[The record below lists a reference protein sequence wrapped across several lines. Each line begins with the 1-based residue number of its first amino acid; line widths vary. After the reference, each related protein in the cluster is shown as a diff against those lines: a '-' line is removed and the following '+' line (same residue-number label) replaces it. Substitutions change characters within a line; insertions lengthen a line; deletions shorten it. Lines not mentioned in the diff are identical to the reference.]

1 MSADQHESSVI
12 ARPSQDEQEAP
23 FIIWTFRRT
32 GGTSLASLLYSCSSF
47 ESWQDEA
54 FNLDRQLGHITT
66 AYREKRNMAD
76 LHTEMAEVIKQR
88 RNLKHTLDTVPYP
101 VTSSLLRH
109 ATEAGYRHMVLLRLN
124 EVERQLSLCLAEQTG
139 AWGKH
144 KAWAAHRDV
153 KEGRLQLQ
161 PIDTKR
167 LQFRLDWD
175 STLLGRLTRLL
186 LAHRVSY
193 QQVFYEDLYSG
204 TFEDRKALLE
214 RLMRGLRLT
223 QPMPDEETLR
233 QKLMNS
239 GQGSNELYQF
249 IPNLKDVE
257 NLIRVSTE

>member
-1 MSADQHESSVI
+1 
-12 ARPSQDEQEAP
+12 
-23 FIIWTFRRT
+23 
-32 GGTSLASLLYSCSSF
+32 
-47 ESWQDEA
+47 
-54 FNLDRQLGHITT
+54 
-66 AYREKRNMAD
+66 
-76 LHTEMAEVIKQR
+76 
-88 RNLKHTLDTVPYP
+88 
-101 VTSSLLRH
+101 
-109 ATEAGYRHMVLLRLN
+109 
-124 EVERQLSLCLAEQTG
+124 
-139 AWGKH
+139 
-144 KAWAAHRDV
+144 
-153 KEGRLQLQ
+153 
-161 PIDTKR
+161 